1 MQVETR
7 IFMAL
12 ILNIETSTDVCS
24 AALSVDGRIVD
35 AAVCT
40 EGMSHAS
47 KLPIFCDKLLRHCRA
62 DGRKPDAIAVSAG
75 PGSYTGLRIGVSAA
89 KGLCYG
95 FGAKLIAIDTLQLIA
110 KAAQAK
116 IADENALIC
125 PMIDARRMEVYCAL
139 FDHNL
144 QKVGDAEAK
153 IVDENAFSEQL
164 AERNIYFCG
173 NGAAK
178 CQPVITHKNA
188 HFIDKISPLAENMV
202 ALAEAQFAQR
212 KFEDVAYFVP
222 FYLKEF
228 QATTPKQ
235 R

>member
-1 MQVETR
+1 
-7 IFMAL
+7 MAV
-12 ILNIETSTDVCS
+12 ILHIETSTDVCS
-24 AALSVDGRIVD
+24 AALSDNGRIVASD
-35 AAVCT
+35 ICA

-47 KLPIFCDKLLRHCRA
+47 KLPLFCDELLRQCRA
-62 DGRKPDAIAVSAG
+62 CGKKPDAVAVSAG

-95 FGAKLIAIDTLQLIA
+95 FEAKLLAIDTLQLMA
-110 KAAQAK
+110 KAARAK

-125 PMIDARRMEVYCAL
+125 PVIDARRMEVYCAL
-139 FDHNL
+139 FDHDL
-144 QKVGDAEAK
+144 EKTGDTEAK

-164 AERNIYFCG
+164 AERAIYFCG

-178 CQPVITHKNA
+178 CRAVLTHKNA
-188 HFIDKISPLAENMV
+188 HFIDGITPLAENM
-202 ALAEAQFAQR
+202 ADLAETRYAER
-212 KFEDVAYFVP
+212 RFEDVAYFVP

>member
-1 MQVETR
+1 MQIE
-7 IFMAL
+7 IIWSMAV
-12 ILNIETSTDVCS
+12 ILHIETSTDVCS
-24 AALSVDGRIVD
+24 AALSDNGHILTSQ
-35 AAVCT
+35 VCT
-40 EGMSHAS
+40 KGMSHAS
-47 KLPIFCDKLLRHCRA
+47 QLPLFCDTMLNHCRA
-62 DGRKPDAIAVSAG
+62 NGQKPDAVAVSAG

-95 FGAKLIAIDTLQLIA
+95 LDAQLIAIDTLQLIA
-110 KAAQAK
+110 KAAWAK
-116 IADENALIC
+116 IADENALVC

-139 FDHNL
+139 FDNRL
-144 QKVGDAEAK
+144 QKAGQTEAK
-153 IVDENAFSEQL
+153 IIDENAFSEQL

-173 NGAAK
+173 NGAHK
-178 CQPVITHKNA
+178 CQTVIQHKNA
-188 HFIDKISPLAENMV
+188 HFIDGIVPLAENMV
-202 ALAEAQFAQR
+202 DLAESLYAHH

>member
-1 MQVETR
+1 
-7 IFMAL
+7 MAL

-24 AALSVDGRIVD
+24 TALSDNGRVID
-35 AAVCT
+35 AAICT

-47 KLPIFCDKLLRHCRA
+47 KLPIFCDKMLRHCRA
-62 DGRKPDAIAVSAG
+62 NGQKLDAVAVSAG

-95 FGAKLIAIDTLQLIA
+95 FDAKLIAIDTLQLVA

-116 IADENALIC
+116 IADKKALFC

-139 FDHNL
+139 FDRDL
-144 QKVGDAEAK
+144 QKLSDAEAK
-153 IVDENAFSEQL
+153 IIDENAFLEQL

-178 CQPVITHKNA
+178 CQSVITHKNA
-188 HFIDKISPLAENMV
+188 HFIDKIAPLAENM
-202 ALAEAQFAQR
+202 ADLAETRYAQQQ
-212 KFEDVAYFVP
+212 FEDVAYFVP